1 MSNAKHSPDLL
12 FEVSWEVCNKVGGI
26 HTVISTK
33 AQTVTRKFADR
44 YVLLGPDLSH
54 EGVNPEF
61 EEDPNQLKAWRQSL
75 YNEGIRVRVGRW
87 KIKGEP
93 TVVLVD
99 FSSLIP
105 RKDEILKSL
114 WESYHV
120 DSISGQWDYIEPVLF
135 GWAAGV
141 VIASYVETFGT
152 PTEKAVA
159 HFHEWMTAAGGL
171 YLRKHAPY
179 IATVFTT
186 HATVMGRCIAGNRL
200 PLYNDLPKFN
210 ADELAR
216 QFNVTAKHS
225 IEKMAAAYHDA
236 FLTVSDITANECK
249 YLLGREPD
257 GVTPNGFEN
266 DFVWAGEE
274 YYAKRDE
281 ARRAMISVAEAC
293 LGEKF
298 TGDPLIVGTSGRY
311 EFRNKGI
318 DGLIV
323 VPCEGADEIIRDI
336 ARQNIPLVLLD
347 REVPDLEVS
356 SVVLNNRRAGH
367 ETTEALIRRG
377 FTRIEMISY
386 SMGLSNIRERE
397 EGYRRCMQAHEMGE
411 NAVIHHLR
419 HDKFA
424 KIEEIIREARQ
435 RRVEAFL
442 FATNTLAG
450 QGLSAIFRNGWRVP
464 QDFAIACFDTNE
476 AFDIYKTAIA
486 YVRQPIERFGTEAL
500 DLLIKSIEQRD
511 KPGSCTRIVL
521 TPEIVESAPEEALR
535 SAEEA
540 VTEA

>member
-1 MSNAKHSPDLL
+1 M
-12 FEVSWEVCNKVGGI
+12 
-26 HTVISTK
+26 
-33 AQTVTRKFADR
+33 
-44 YVLLGPDLSH
+44 
-54 EGVNPEF
+54 
-61 EEDPNQLKAWRQSL
+61 
-75 YNEGIRVRVGRW
+75 
-87 KIKGEP
+87 
-93 TVVLVD
+93 
-99 FSSLIP
+99 
-105 RKDEILKSL
+105 
-114 WESYHV
+114 
-120 DSISGQWDYIEPVLF
+120 LF
-135 GWAAGV
+135 G
-141 VIASYVETFGT
+141 STDENPQKLENLVE
-152 PTEKAVA
+152 V
-159 HFHEWMTAAGGL
+159 
-171 YLRKHAPY
+171 
-179 IATVFTT
+179 
-186 HATVMGRCIAGNRL
+186 
-200 PLYNDLPKFN
+200 
-210 ADELAR
+210 
-216 QFNVTAKHS
+216 
-225 IEKMAAAYHDA
+225 
-236 FLTVSDITANECK
+236 
-249 YLLGREPD
+249 
-257 GVTPNGFEN
+257 
-266 DFVWAGEE
+266 
-274 YYAKRDE
+274 
-281 ARRAMISVAEAC
+281 
-293 LGEKF
+293 
-298 TGDPLIVGTSGRY
+298 
-311 EFRNKGI
+311 FRNKGI

-540 VTEA
+540 AVKS